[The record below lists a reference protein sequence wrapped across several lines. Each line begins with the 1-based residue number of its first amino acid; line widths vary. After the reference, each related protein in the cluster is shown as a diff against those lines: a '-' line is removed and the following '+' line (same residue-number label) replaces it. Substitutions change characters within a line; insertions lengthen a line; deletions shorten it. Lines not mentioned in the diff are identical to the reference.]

1 MQRVSK
7 IARDYLKEESE
18 KDNIDWDSLFHGD
31 FMYLDEIYEK
41 AGLNIRNSIP
51 PLRHQAVLNA
61 LERDSKKEDAIFI
74 KRYFRFHDGGRL
86 VRIFTL
92 KDK

>member
-18 KDNIDWDSLFHGD
+18 KDNIVWDSLFRGD
-31 FMYLDEIYEK
+31 FMYLDEIYER
-41 AGLNIRNSIP
+41 ASLNIRNSIP

-61 LERDSKKEDAIFI
+61 LDRESKRKDAIFI
-74 KRYFRFHDGGRL
+74 KGYFRLMMEADW
-86 VRIFTL
+86 
-92 KDK
+92 

>member
-18 KDNIDWDSLFHGD
+18 KDNINWHSLFHGNY
-31 FMYLDEIYEK
+31 MHLDEIYDR
-41 AGLNIRNSIP
+41 AGFDMSKYRP
-51 PLRHQAVLNA
+51 PLRHQVVLNA
-61 LERDSKKEDAIFI
+61 LDRESKREDAIFI
-74 KRYFRFHDGGRL
+74 KKYFRLHDGGRL

-92 KDK
+92 IK